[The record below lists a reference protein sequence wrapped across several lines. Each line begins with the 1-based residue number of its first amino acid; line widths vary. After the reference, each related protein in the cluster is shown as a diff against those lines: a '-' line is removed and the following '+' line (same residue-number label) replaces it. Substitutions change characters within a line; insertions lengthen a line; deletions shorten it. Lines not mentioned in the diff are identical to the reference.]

1 MYNYT
6 KQTHNW
12 MAAAAAESIE
22 WGSSRS
28 SIESPSLVLLVG
40 FCVALWQRGVLARF
54 PHLPSLAHPLIHHRL
69 SLLIQSQFR
78 RAQPL
83 ALSLSTLYSPW
94 RVPAHGRT
102 GRREV
107 VADRRRSHRRRRCRR
122 ILSDRV
128 ERRSIFSP
136 LLLFFLLAHRKSKT
150 HQSQLRMRES
160 TVRGR
165 RGRTES
171 SSGAPKNRKK
181 KKSRRCHRLVTEL
194 SYPDAGRRVAWLGG
208 ERQTGAVWQRWSNL
222 NLFFIHPSI
231 PPLHSL
237 LHRI

>member
-1 MYNYT
+1 
-6 KQTHNW
+6 
-12 MAAAAAESIE
+12 
-22 WGSSRS
+22 
-28 SIESPSLVLLVG
+28 
-40 FCVALWQRGVLARF
+40 VALWQRGVLARF

-107 VADRRRSHRRRRCRR
+107 VAARRRRSHRRRRCRR

-136 LLLFFLLAHRKSKT
+136 LLIFFLLLLLLLSQKKQNTPKSIADERVDRKGEEEEDGKFI
-150 HQSQLRMRES
+150 
-160 TVRGR
+160 R
-165 RGRTES
+165 R
-171 SSGAPKNRKK
+171 AKK
-181 KKSRRCHRLVTEL
+181 
-194 SYPDAGRRVAWLGG
+194 
-208 ERQTGAVWQRWSNL
+208 
-222 NLFFIHPSI
+222 
-231 PPLHSL
+231 
-237 LHRI
+237 

>member
-12 MAAAAAESIE
+12 MAAAAAEYIE

-107 VADRRRSHRRRRCRR
+107 VAAATAAA
-122 ILSDRV
+122 V
-128 ERRSIFSP
+128 VAGFSATE
-136 LLLFFLLAHRKSKT
+136 LKDDQSSLLFSFFF
-150 HQSQLRMRES
+150 
-160 TVRGR
+160 
-165 RGRTES
+165 S
-171 SSGAPKNRKK
+171 SSSQKKQNTPKSIADERVDRKGEEREDGKFIRRAK
-181 KKSRRCHRLVTEL
+181 K
-194 SYPDAGRRVAWLGG
+194 
-208 ERQTGAVWQRWSNL
+208 
-222 NLFFIHPSI
+222 
-231 PPLHSL
+231 
-237 LHRI
+237 